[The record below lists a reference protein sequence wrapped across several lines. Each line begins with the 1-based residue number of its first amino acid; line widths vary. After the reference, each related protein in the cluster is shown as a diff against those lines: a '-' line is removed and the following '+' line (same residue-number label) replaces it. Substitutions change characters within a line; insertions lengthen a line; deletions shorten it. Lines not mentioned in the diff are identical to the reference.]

1 MKWNLNT
8 KKFTF
13 AGKGLTC
20 GVQVGTKSPQG
31 LLLFLMAVVG
41 IHPDQPLHR
50 LKRLEIKMVA
60 VSELMSLSVVSFCSH
75 ILSLFAAYSVSDTC

>member
-31 LLLFLMAVVG
+31 LLLFLMAIV
-41 IHPDQPLHR
+41 L
-50 LKRLEIKMVA
+50 LLE
-60 VSELMSLSVVSFCSH
+60 S
-75 ILSLFAAYSVSDTC
+75 ILINSCPV